1 MAHSELYWSVYKANL
16 LERIRTWTESNPG
29 RLLEAFND
37 LAEPLKLQASLCK
50 HIFGCHTSSSEASCF
65 YYLYPRSPPSQSHFV
80 LFPHWG
86 TIWDRCYITRED
98 AEHVEWTERKSFAV
112 PRFPI
117 KVSVPT
123 YLISFEVELQK
134 KKKSSSLSGIQV
146 FYLIKAHKCAET
158 YNTDVKPIRLHFTLW
173 KQNAQMVASTSAY
186 LK

>member
-134 KKKSSSLSGIQV
+134 KKNVRPCQAFKSFISL
-146 FYLIKAHKCAET
+146 KH
-158 YNTDVKPIRLHFTLW
+158 
-173 KQNAQMVASTSAY
+173 TSAQKPTTLTWNQFICISHY
-186 LK
+186 ESKIPKWWHQLLLT

>member
-98 AEHVEWTERKSFAV
+98 AEHVKWTERKSFAV

-134 KKKSSSLSGIQV
+134 KKVRPCQAFKSFISL
-146 FYLIKAHKCAET
+146 KH
-158 YNTDVKPIRLHFTLW
+158 
-173 KQNAQMVASTSAY
+173 TSAQKPTTLTWNQFVCISHY
-186 LK
+186 ESKIPKWWHQLLLT

>member
-117 KVSVPT
+117 KVCAHIFD
-123 YLISFEVELQK
+123 LIWSRTTK
-134 KKKSSSLSGIQV
+134 KKKKVRPCQAFKSFISL
-146 FYLIKAHKCAET
+146 KH
-158 YNTDVKPIRLHFTLW
+158 
-173 KQNAQMVASTSAY
+173 TSAQKPTTLTWNQFVCISHY
-186 LK
+186 ESKIPKWWHQLLLT

>member
-98 AEHVEWTERKSFAV
+98 AEHVKWTERKSFAV

-117 KVSVPT
+117 KVCAHIFD
-123 YLISFEVELQK
+123 LIWSRTTK
-134 KKKSSSLSGIQV
+134 KKKVRPCQAFKSFISL
-146 FYLIKAHKCAET
+146 KH
-158 YNTDVKPIRLHFTLW
+158 
-173 KQNAQMVASTSAY
+173 TSAQKPTTLTWNQFVCISHY
-186 LK
+186 ESKIPKWWHQLLLT

>member
-117 KVSVPT
+117 KVCAHIFD
-123 YLISFEVELQK
+123 LIWSRTTK
-134 KKKSSSLSGIQV
+134 KKKVRPCQAFKSFISL
-146 FYLIKAHKCAET
+146 KH
-158 YNTDVKPIRLHFTLW
+158 
-173 KQNAQMVASTSAY
+173 TSAQKPTTLTWNQFVCISHY
-186 LK
+186 ESKIPKWWHQLLLT

>member
-98 AEHVEWTERKSFAV
+98 KSWTCRMDRAKEFCSSQIPDKSVCAHIFD
-112 PRFPI
+112 
-117 KVSVPT
+117 
-123 YLISFEVELQK
+123 LIWSRTTK
-134 KKKSSSLSGIQV
+134 KKKFVLVRHSSLLS
-146 FYLIKAHKCAET
+146 H
-158 YNTDVKPIRLHFTLW
+158 
-173 KQNAQMVASTSAY
+173 
-186 LK
+186 

>member
-1 MAHSELYWSVYKANL
+1 MAHSELYWSVYTANL

-117 KVSVPT
+117 KVCAHIFD
-123 YLISFEVELQK
+123 LIWSRTTK
-134 KKKSSSLSGIQV
+134 KKKVRPCQAFKSFISL
-146 FYLIKAHKCAET
+146 KH
-158 YNTDVKPIRLHFTLW
+158 
-173 KQNAQMVASTSAY
+173 TSAQKPTTLTWNQFVCISHY
-186 LK
+186 ESKIPKWWHQLLLT